1 MWNIYKMILN
11 RFHYGI
17 AVIEIWRIDMKTT
30 KYAGM
35 TDHEVLEGRYLS
47 GRRDLVRNRFPK
59 SLVAWFNY

>member
-35 TDHEVLEGRYLS
+35 TDHEVLEGR
-47 GRRDLVRNRFPK
+47 
-59 SLVAWFNY
+59 